1 MKILTIKTLSKSAL
15 FFLLI
20 NSNLF
25 AQEEKVTVSQNP
37 KFENLL
43 NEKRKINASIT
54 VNDVYKIQ
62 IYNGDSET
70 SKKILTDFKRDF
82 LDFDATIIFNTPAY
96 KVWVGNFKTRIEA
109 EKKLMVFKKRYPN
122 AFVIKPN
129 K

>member
-1 MKILTIKTLSKSAL
+1 MDPLRERHQWMPRS
-15 FFLLI
+15 
-20 NSNLF
+20 
-25 AQEEKVTVSQNP
+25 SQNS

-54 VNDVYKIQ
+54 VNDIYKIQ
-62 IYNGDSET
+62 IYNGGSET

-82 LDFDATIIFNTPAY
+82 LAFDGTIVFYTPAY

-109 EKKLMVFKKRYPN
+109 ERNMLLFRKKYPN

>member
-1 MKILTIKTLSKSAL
+1 MKILTLTSTFKATIIFCLC
-15 FFLLI
+15 
-20 NSNLF
+20 NSNLY
-25 AQEEKVTVSQNP
+25 AQDEKVSVSQNP

-54 VNDVYKIQ
+54 VNDIYKIQ

-70 SKKILTDFKRDF
+70 SKKILNYFKRDF
-82 LDFDATIIFNTPAY
+82 SAFDGTIVFYTPAY

-109 EKKLMVFKKRYPN
+109 ERNLTFFRKKYPN

>member
-109 EKKLMVFKKRYPN
+109 EKKLMIFKKRYPN

>member
-1 MKILTIKTLSKSAL
+1 MRNSITNKINLSL
-15 FFLLI
+15 MI
-20 NSNLF
+20 LF
-25 AQEEKVTVSQNP
+25 ACASNSFGQKTNVTLNQDA

-54 VNDVYKIQ
+54 INDRYKIQ

-70 SKKILTDFKRDF
+70 SKKTLIDFKRDF
-82 LDFDATIIFNTPAY
+82 KNLDGTIVFYTPAY

-109 EKKLMVFKKRYPN
+109 ERNLLELKKRYPN
-122 AFVIKPN
+122 ALIIQPN